1 MGKSINP
8 MWSSFQTQGEAV
20 LGLAPGLIVLMSLQP
35 AIPWRVA
42 LQQSSP
48 PLYRLDSMYHPSAET
63 VNHHPARAGE
73 FSTGTLGNFRSEL
86 TFRVRRRA
94 ASPQNGRSGGPASGF
109 RPAVGEG
116 VGSRL
121 TPGPE
126 LSQPA
131 TRTWIS
137 NRTSLARV

>member
-48 PLYRLDSMYHPSAET
+48 PLYRLDSVYHPPAES
-63 VNHHPARAGE
+63 VNHHTTRAGE
-73 FSTGTLGNFRSEL
+73 FSTGTMRNFQPEL
-86 TFRVRRRA
+86 TIP
-94 ASPQNGRSGGPASGF
+94 SPQSREAP
-109 RPAVGEG
+109 RGEAPIR
-116 VGSRL
+116 V
-121 TPGPE
+121 PP
-126 LSQPA
+126 QP
-131 TRTWIS
+131 
-137 NRTSLARV
+137 